1 VPAQTVGLQFLSFH
15 SEFLR
20 PHRRLDIRLSRVS
33 LLQRGAFVES
43 PLIRPTCFSS
53 VSFCRLVL
61 ILTFIKVFRGHSD
74 TELRAAF
81 RLRRNCYDLRVPS
94 AFFTLE
100 FLETFGSLHH
110 SAEKGHKNSDAVVTS
125 DASVSCLFQL
135 LAASRKL
142 LSQLLERSFLLP
154 RSLLRTGQSGMSV
167 SPEISQASPSR
178 CPCCLESEFFSCV
191 FVLLL
196 LTTFR

>member
-74 TELRAAF
+74 TELRSAF
-81 RLRRNCYDLRVPS
+81 RLRRELLRPSGPLSFLHLRVFWRPS
-94 AFFTLE
+94 GHCTILQKKGTKI
-100 FLETFGSLHH
+100 LMQSSLPMLQFRVF
-110 SAEKGHKNSDAVVTS
+110 S
-125 DASVSCLFQL
+125 SC
-135 LAASRKL
+135 
-142 LSQLLERSFLLP
+142 SQLLGSFSRSFLNDRSCCLVLCFALDSQACQ
-154 RSLLRTGQSGMSV
+154 SLLRFHRLRLHAAPVVLSLS
-167 SPEISQASPSR
+167 
-178 CPCCLESEFFSCV
+178 FSHACSC
-191 FVLLL
+191 FSS
-196 LTTFR
+196 